1 MINDIKNSGDD
12 EFCKYYRDQ
21 IIVNFILPEMKNAKH
36 GYSIF
41 VVIICNQKDHMN
53 EETHEFLEFTET
65 INNILLYYHKNFW
78 LDSYF

>member
-1 MINDIKNSGDD
+1 MNSVNIIMIKL
-12 EFCKYYRDQ
+12 
-21 IIVNFILPEMKNAKH
+21 IVNFILPEMKNAKH

-41 VVIICNQKDHMN
+41 VVIICNQKDHMK

-65 INNILLYYHKNFW
+65 INNILLYYHKNFS